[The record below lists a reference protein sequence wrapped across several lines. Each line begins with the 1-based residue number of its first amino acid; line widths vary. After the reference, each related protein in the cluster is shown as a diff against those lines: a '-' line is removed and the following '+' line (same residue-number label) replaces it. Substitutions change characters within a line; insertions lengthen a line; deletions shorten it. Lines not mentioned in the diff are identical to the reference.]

1 MSYRLQA
8 SVWPALFS
16 SLVIWGWISAPPE
29 ESPVADAAMRG
40 ETDQVRELLQGGADV
55 NAAQGDGMTAL
66 HWTAEH
72 GDPELAQI
80 LLYAGA
86 DLQPV
91 TRLGDY
97 TPLHLASRGGRADVI
112 TLLLEAGADPE
123 VVTTTGSATPLH
135 LAAISGSIESV
146 SVLLD
151 AGAAVD
157 PRESAW
163 GQTPLMFAASSG
175 RTDVVREL
183 LAEGA
188 NAALTTRVLDIPAQ
202 SAEDRAARCVRDQVL
217 EAFRGDQ
224 PTGTSWQPSPA
235 EVQAAVRAANASRDD
250 GSASESEPMPE
261 EQLEPDLD
269 LGQLPTA
276 PPGEYD
282 NSYTGLVGAQGG
294 LTALLHAVREGYTET
309 VLTLLDAGADVNQ
322 VSAGDHTSPLLMATV
337 NGLYDLALELVEA
350 GADPNVASDAGTTP
364 LYSALNTFWA
374 PKARYPQQQAYH
386 QQNATYL
393 EVMEALLV
401 AGAEPDMRLAKHL
414 WYMEYTF
421 TQLDVDVRGAT
432 PFWRA
437 AYALDVPAM
446 QLLVEHGADPTI
458 PTMKPPSRRGIDLLD
473 RENTELDPSGLPI
486 VPDGGADIHPI
497 HAATGHAYGT
507 GFAAVSHRHAPDAWL
522 PALQYLVEQHG
533 ADVNARDANG
543 YTPLHWAASRGD
555 NEAVLYLVDQGADV
569 MAVSRAGQTTVDM
582 ANGPYQRITPFPETI
597 ALLESL
603 GGINNHNC
611 VAC

>member
-1 MSYRLQA
+1 MTHTLRV
-8 SVWPALFS
+8 SVWTTLVS
-16 SLVIWGWISAPPE
+16 SMLVWVWASAPPD
-29 ESPVADAAMRG
+29 SPVADAAMRG
-40 ETDQVRELLQGGADV
+40 DTEYVRELLQGGADV
-55 NAAQGDGMTAL
+55 NAAQGDGMTAS
-66 HWTAEH
+66 HWAAEL
-72 GDPELAQI
+72 GDPDLTQM

-91 TRLGDY
+91 TRLGGY
-97 TPLHLASRGGRADVI
+97 TPLHLASRNGRSDVI
-112 TLLLEAGADPE
+112 SLLLDAGADPG
-123 VVTTTGSATPLH
+123 VVTSTGSATPLH
-135 LAAISGSIESV
+135 LAAISGSVESV
-146 SVLLD
+146 GVLLD
-151 AGAAVD
+151 AGAEVD

-163 GQTPLMFAASSG
+163 GQTPLMFAAAAG
-175 RTDVVREL
+175 RTDVVRKL
-183 LAEGA
+183 LAQGA
-188 NAALTTRVLDIPAQ
+188 NASLTTRVLDIPVQ
-202 SAEDRAARCVRDQVL
+202 STEDRAARFVRDQVL

-224 PTGTSWQPSPA
+224 PAGTSWQPSPA

-250 GSASESEPMPE
+250 GSGSESESVPE
-261 EQLEPDLD
+261 EQSEPDLD

-294 LTALLHAVREGYTET
+294 LTALLHAIREGHTKT
-309 VLTLLDAGADVNQ
+309 VLALLDAGADVDQ

-337 NGLYDLALELVEA
+337 NGQYDLVLELLLA
-350 GADPNVASDAGTTP
+350 GANPNIASDAGTTP
-364 LYSALNTFWA
+364 LFSALNTFWA

-386 QQNATYL
+386 QQDATYL
-393 EVMEALLV
+393 EVIEALLV
-401 AGAEPDMRLAKHL
+401 AGADPNMRLAKHL

-421 TQLDVDVRGAT
+421 TQLNVDVRGAT

-437 AYALDVPAM
+437 AYALDLPAM
-446 QLLVEHGADPTI
+446 KLLVEQGADPTI
-458 PTMKPPSRRGIDLLD
+458 RTMKPPSRRGIDLLD
-473 RENTELDPSGLPI
+473 REDEELDPSGLPL
-486 VPDGGADIHPI
+486 VPDGGPDIHPI

-507 GFAAVSHRHAPDAWL
+507 SFAGVSHRHAPDAWL
-522 PALQYLVEQHG
+522 PALRYLVEEHG

-555 NEAVLYLVDQGADV
+555 NEAALYLIDQGADV
-569 MAVSRAGQTTVDM
+569 MAVSRSGQTTVDM